1 MSSETQQADS
11 AWWDHG
17 EKSHSV
23 PLSPAVP
30 MDVNINTWSRFGQVF
45 EAYEYTGWIDESLSW
60 KTDCYIGDWSSL
72 AKARVTGP
80 DAKAFFEFISTNQ
93 WPDFKPGQAKHAIFC
108 QENGKIVG
116 DGLVLMLAENDFL
129 FTSGPG
135 TVWATYQLHYGRK
148 KFDASLHL
156 VTDDWCLLQVQG
168 PKSIE
173 LMDEITDK
181 GVRDIKFM
189 HWKTL
194 SIDGVEFMC
203 LRQGVSGE
211 LGFEIWGPMKDAKKI
226 FTSVFEQGKSTA
238 FVDSAPAQSVS
249 ITYVVKLPPTPV
261 ITLLFLGTTEAAFA
275 TPAIDFIPAVHEPA
289 DSEELVKF
297 RQYTRD
303 INFDFERYLSSAYG
317 SYGSDPRLYHF
328 TPFDLGWGRLV
339 NFDHEF
345 IGRDALSG
353 IKDSPPNKLVTLVW
367 NKEDVIDV
375 FASLFRPESFEYMEM
390 PRNLLGAVNG
400 STVSIGGKVIGCAVS
415 RCYSYWFKDT
425 ISLAI
430 IKTEDAVIGTDV
442 EVTWGSAGSPQ
453 KIIRAVVQP
462 APYKEDKRRH
472 LI

>member
-45 EAYEYTGWIDESLSW
+45 EAYEYT
-60 KTDCYIGDWSSL
+60 
-72 AKARVTGP
+72 

-226 FTSVFEQGKSTA
+226 FTSVFEQGKKYG
-238 FVDSAPAQSVS
+238 
-249 ITYVVKLPPTPV
+249 IRR
-261 ITLLFLGTTEAAFA
+261 LGARAKCVNHTEAAFA